1 MNKDL
6 QTIKELIAEMKAQFS
21 KSVETFEQATLA
33 DGVTVIEYDALE
45 VGMPVFVVAD
55 GERIPAPEGT
65 HSLSG
70 ELAGVSIVVDAEGI
84 ITEVIDERANEGAG
98 EVAVEE
104 TSSDFQA
111 ISAEMLP
118 QVLEDITEVIAER
131 LGLEMGV
138 AYDVASAV
146 IAKINEETTMPVAES
161 MSAEKVESIVNAK
174 LEAFSKAVE
183 GIAEMTKAIAENNTT
198 LVNELSNLKSEFESF
213 KGQPS
218 VETKEAEKFSK
229 VGNLTARQQ
238 FLKNN
243 KI

>member
-1 MNKDL
+1 MNKEL

-21 KSVETFEQATLA
+21 KSVETFEQATLT

-84 ITEVIDERANEGAG
+84 ITEVIDERVNEGEG

-161 MSAEKVESIVNAK
+161 MSAEVVESIVNAK

-183 GIAEMTKAIAENNTT
+183 GLAEMTKAIAENNTT
-198 LVNELSNLKSEFESF
+198 LVNELSSLKSEFESF

-218 VETKEAEKFSK
+218 VETKESEKFSK
-229 VGNLTARQQ
+229 VGNLTARQM
-238 FLKNN
+238 FLKRN
-243 KI
+243 K

>member
-1 MNKDL
+1 MNKEL

-21 KSVETFEQATLA
+21 KSVETFEQATLT

-84 ITEVIDERANEGAG
+84 ITEVIDERVNEGEG

-161 MSAEKVESIVNAK
+161 MSAEVVESIVNAK

-183 GIAEMTKAIAENNTT
+183 GLAEMTKAIAENNTT
-198 LVNELSNLKSEFESF
+198 LVNELSSLKSEFESF

-229 VGNLTARQQ
+229 VGNLTARQI
-238 FLKNN
+238 FLKRN
-243 KI
+243 K

>member
-1 MNKDL
+1 MNKEL

-21 KSVETFEQATLA
+21 KSVETFEQATLT

-84 ITEVIDERANEGAG
+84 ITEVIDERVNEGEG

-183 GIAEMTKAIAENNTT
+183 GLAEMTKAIAENNTT
-198 LVNELSNLKSEFESF
+198 LVNELSSLKSEFESF

-229 VGNLTARQQ
+229 VGNLTARQM
-238 FLKNN
+238 FLKRN
-243 KI
+243 K

>member
-21 KSVETFEQATLA
+21 KSVETFEQATLT

-84 ITEVIDERANEGAG
+84 ITEVIDERVNEGEG

-183 GIAEMTKAIAENNTT
+183 GLAEMTKAIAENNTT
-198 LVNELSNLKSEFESF
+198 LVNELSSLKSEFESF

-229 VGNLTARQQ
+229 VGNLTARQM
-238 FLKNN
+238 FLKRN
-243 KI
+243 K

>member
-1 MNKDL
+1 MNKEL

-21 KSVETFEQATLA
+21 KSVETFEQATLT

-65 HSLSG
+65 HALSG
-70 ELAGVSIVVDAEGI
+70 DLAGVSIVVDAEGI
-84 ITEVIDERANEGAG
+84 ITEVIDERVNEGEG

-104 TSSDFQA
+104 TSSEFQA

-118 QVLEDITEVIAER
+118 QVLEDVTELLAER

-146 IAKINEETTMPVAES
+146 IAKINEETTMPVEQS
-161 MSAEKVESIVNAK
+161 MSAEIVESIVNAK

-183 GIAEMTKAIAENNTT
+183 GLGEMTKVIAENNTT
-198 LVNELSNLKSEFESF
+198 LLNELSSLKSEFEAF
-213 KGQPS
+213 KAQPS
-218 VETKEAEKFSK
+218 NATKEAEKFSK
-229 VGNLTARQQ
+229 VGNLTARQM
-238 FLKNN
+238 FLKNS
-243 KI
+243 KV

>member
-21 KSVETFEQATLA
+21 KSVETFEQATLT

-84 ITEVIDERANEGAG
+84 ITEVIDERVNEGDG

-138 AYDVASAV
+138 AYDVATAV

-161 MSAEKVESIVNAK
+161 MSAEIVESIVNAK

-183 GIAEMTKAIAENNTT
+183 GLAEMTKAIAENNTT
-198 LVNELSNLKSEFESF
+198 LVNELSSLKSEFESF

-229 VGNLTARQQ
+229 VGNLTARQM
-238 FLKNN
+238 FLKRN
-243 KI
+243 K

>member
-1 MNKDL
+1 MNKEL
-6 QTIKELIAEMKAQFS
+6 STIKELIAEMKAQFS
-21 KSVETFEQATLA
+21 KSVDKFDTAVLT
-33 DGVTVIEYDALE
+33 DGVTTIEYDALE

-84 ITEVIDERANEGAG
+84 ITEVIDERENEGAG
-98 EVAVEE
+98 EVVVEE

-146 IAKINEETTMPVAES
+146 IAKINEETTMPVAEA
-161 MSAEKVESIVNAK
+161 MSADKVESIVNAK
-174 LEAFSKAVE
+174 LESFSKAVE
-183 GIAEMTKAIAENNTT
+183 GLAEMTKTIVENNKN
-198 LVNELSNLKSEFESF
+198 LINELSTLKSEFETF
-213 KGQPS
+213 KAKPS

-229 VGNLTARQQ
+229 VGNLTARQL
-238 FLKNN
+238 FLKNS